1 MKLYLKLLLILDG
14 GLMLS
19 IDRQATFEDFKTL
32 KMDLRVPLL
41 LYNDKTEAIL
51 LSELITAKHRTYLL
65 NVSHDIKAL
74 KCHVEAIHDNRAVN
88 NIIFIFDYD
97 TAKEIKEYAYLKD
110 KLKFRDFFRI
120 INKNMGDSNE

>member
-65 NVSHDIKAL
+65 NLSHDTRIL
-74 KCHVEAIHDNRAVN
+74 KSHVEAIHDNRAVN
-88 NIIFIFDYD
+88 NIAFIINQD
-97 TAKEIKEYAYLKD
+97 TAKKIKEDAYLKD
-110 KLKFRDFFRI
+110 KIKFRDFFRI
-120 INKNMGDSNE
+120 IKENGVDNHE

>member
-1 MKLYLKLLLILDG
+1 
-14 GLMLS
+14 MLS
-19 IDRQATFEDFKTL
+19 IGKQTTFEDFETL

-41 LYNDKTEAIL
+41 LYGDETEVFL

-65 NVSHDIKAL
+65 NLSHDTRIL
-74 KCHVEAIHDNRAVN
+74 KSHVEAIHDNIAVN
-88 NIIFIFDYD
+88 NIVFIIDYD

>member
-88 NIIFIFDYD
+88 NIAFIINQD
-97 TAKEIKEYAYLKD
+97 TAKKIKEDAYLKD
-110 KLKFRDFFRI
+110 KIKFRDFFRI
-120 INKNMGDSNE
+120 IKENEVDKHE

>member
-1 MKLYLKLLLILDG
+1 
-14 GLMLS
+14 MLS

-74 KCHVEAIHDNRAVN
+74 KCHVEAIHDNRAFN
-88 NIIFIFDYD
+88 NIVFIINQD
-97 TAKEIKEYAYLKD
+97 TAKEIKEDAYLKD
-110 KLKFRDFFRI
+110 KIKFRDFFRI
-120 INKNMGDSNE
+120 IKENEVDKHE